1 MTTERSLDAS
11 LSSGP
16 RGGLAELARADRR
29 ISSDEPIHLP
39 LDAVCRL
46 LSNSRRRLVVGE
58 VAALDAKNG
67 MALGELA
74 ERIAAIENGIER
86 CRVAAGQR
94 KSAYVSL
101 LQCHF
106 PKLDDAD
113 VIEWDRRSGAVSR
126 GRSVDE
132 LAALIDAI
140 EGVCPD

>member
-1 MTTERSLDAS
+1 MTIERSPDTP
-11 LSSGP
+11 SSFSPEGT
-16 RGGLAELARADRR
+16 LAELAIADHPTA
-29 ISSDEPIHLP
+29 DEPIHLP
-39 LDAVCRL
+39 FDTVCRL
-46 LSNSRRRLVVGE
+46 LSNSRRRLVVRE
-58 VAALDAKNG
+58 VAGLNPEKETP
-67 MALGELA
+67 LGELA
-74 ERIAAIENGIER
+74 ERVAAIENGIEL

-101 LQCHF
+101 LQCHL

-140 EGVCPD
+140 EGVCPA